1 MCDYSHVDAA
11 DPTPITV
18 TSSET
23 TLKKASRKKSGLS
36 WPELEENCQKTHKKT
51 LIGDFSQFEL
61 SLFPCER
68 VVRQTAVLLYD
79 TVYVACAITC
89 VFTPQKSDS
98 AISISERVKTTTVP
112 LQKLPPFQ
120 LPLTHPFPSAPFG
133 RPIGAGPNKVGGGIM
148 GWDEAFFRGRRPK
161 TLS

>member
-11 DPTPITV
+11 DPTPMTV

-36 WPELEENCQKTHKKT
+36 WPELEENCQNKKK
-51 LIGDFSQFEL
+51 LCLKILRNLS

-89 VFTPQKSDS
+89 VFTPQKKRS
-98 AISISERVKTTTVP
+98 RY
-112 LQKLPPFQ
+112 F
-120 LPLTHPFPSAPFG
+120 H
-133 RPIGAGPNKVGGGIM
+133 
-148 GWDEAFFRGRRPK
+148 
-161 TLS
+161 